1 VRFLIEQLKP
11 VDLGILIAAAV
22 MALGAFCPII
32 TLPILG
38 SLNYVMRG
46 NGDGMIILGCSA
58 AIIAL
63 TIFGYRRSTAIPAAG
78 ALVMMAVT
86 LARFGALL
94 SKAQA
99 DAAAA
104 KSKAFGGLAS
114 LMVNSVGLGWGWVL
128 LFGGALGVLVLALLG
143 SRHIASS
150 TDTQSKADS
159 ESASFSSADQI
170 IAEYLKNKQTISP
183 SIPNAGQ
190 KPGFGKRI
198 QPN

>member
-1 VRFLIEQLKP
+1 
-11 VDLGILIAAAV
+11 
-22 MALGAFCPII
+22 
-32 TLPILG
+32 
-38 SLNYVMRG
+38 
-46 NGDGMIILGCSA
+46 
-58 AIIAL
+58 
-63 TIFGYRRSTAIPAAG
+63 
-78 ALVMMAVT
+78 MMAVT

-94 SKAQA
+94 SKAQV